1 MCVVSPHTVLMGKTM
16 QHGRLNETWTISDD
30 FDEGE
35 DGGEPPY
42 LLYSF

>member
-1 MCVVSPHTVLMGKTM
+1 MCGKSSYCPYGQNNAAWTI
-16 QHGRLNETWTISDD
+16 NETWTISDD